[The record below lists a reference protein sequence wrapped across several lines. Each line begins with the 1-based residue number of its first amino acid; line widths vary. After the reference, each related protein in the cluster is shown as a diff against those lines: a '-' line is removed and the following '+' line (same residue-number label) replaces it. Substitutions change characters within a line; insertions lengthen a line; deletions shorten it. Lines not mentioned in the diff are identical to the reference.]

1 MSKLYDAANEVQAF
15 CHQQGWRACIIGG
28 LAVIRWGEHRT
39 TKDVDFSLL
48 CDLGDE
54 DSRIQ
59 PLLQNFA
66 SRIPDAAE
74 FAHVNRVLLLTA
86 TNGTPVDIGLAA
98 FPFEEKIIACATPF
112 RFTPS
117 VTLTTCSAEDLI
129 VLKAIAGRPQDWVDI
144 EGVLVKQSHLD
155 MSALESKLASVAEF
169 TPDDDL
175 VSRVRQLKPEL

>member
-1 MSKLYDAANEVQAF
+1 MSKLYDAAIEIQSF
-15 CHQQGWRACIIGG
+15 FQQQGWRACIIGG

-59 PLLQNFA
+59 PLLRRFA
-66 SRIPDAAE
+66 SRISDAAE
-74 FAHVNRVLLLTA
+74 FARINRVLLLTA
-86 TNGTPVDIGLAA
+86 GNGTPIDIGLAG
-98 FPFEEKIIACATPF
+98 FPFEEEIIAHATPF

-129 VLKAIAGRPQDWVDI
+129 ALKAIAGRPQDWVDI
-144 EGVLVKQSHLD
+144 EGVLVRQPCLD
-155 MSALESKLASVAEF
+155 FHELEAKLASVAEF
-169 TPDDDL
+169 TPDVDL
-175 VSRVRQLKPEL
+175 IEELRRIRSKL

>member
-1 MSKLYDAANEVQAF
+1 MSKLYDAALEVQTF
-15 CHQQGWRACIIGG
+15 CQQQGWRVCIIGG

-59 PLLQNFA
+59 PLLQKFA
-66 SRIPDAAE
+66 SRIPDAGE
-74 FAHVNRVLLLTA
+74 FAHINRVVLLTA
-86 TNGTPVDIGLAA
+86 SNGTPIDIGLAA
-98 FPFEEKIIACATPF
+98 FPFEEEIIACATPF

-144 EGVLVKQSHLD
+144 EGVLVKQPSLD
-155 MSALESKLASVAEF
+155 FSALESKLESIAEF
-169 TPDDDL
+169 TPGDDL
-175 VSRVRQLKPEL
+175 ISRVRELRSQL